1 MDSNSKID
9 YLRKKFLKIE
19 DKLDEVYEVVG
30 FKHLGDKK
38 LFKEV
43 EVKTLDVLFKV
54 VEIKNL
60 LRKKPTKIEEIV

>member
-9 YLRKKFLKIE
+9 HLRKKFLKIE

>member
-9 YLRKKFLKIE
+9 YLRKKFSKIE